1 MKKIMAVGLALILM
15 TACSAEETVKE
26 EKPAEQTKEQSEE
39 QPAIEEEDNT
49 PAPEPSVDY
58 DKTVAGMLGGLS
70 TTMTE
75 FSQTLVDGSTDPLL
89 MISAEYQQDL
99 RDICDRL
106 FADIQEFKSLDVP
119 AERREMHDRLLDALS
134 HYETVAID
142 TPVAVENL
150 DANRLTELTGDMTA
164 GNDKLVG
171 LTNDLSEMMQ

>member
-1 MKKIMAVGLALILM
+1 MKKLMAVGLALILM

-26 EKPAEQTKEQSEE
+26 EKPEA
-39 QPAIEEEDNT
+39 QPAVEKKDTT
-49 PAPEPSVDY
+49 PAPEPQESSADY

-70 TTMTE
+70 TTMAE

-89 MISAEYQQDL
+89 TISAEYQQDL

-106 FADIQEFKSLDVP
+106 FADIQEFKTLDVP
-119 AERREMHDRLLDALS
+119 ADRREMHDRLLDALS
-134 HYETVAID
+134 HYEIVATD

-171 LTNDLSEMMQ
+171 LTNDLSEMMR

>member
-1 MKKIMAVGLALILM
+1 MKKLMAVGLALILM
-15 TACSAEETVKE
+15 TACSAEETTVKE
-26 EKPAEQTKEQSEE
+26 DKPEAQSAVEKKDT
-39 QPAIEEEDNT
+39 T
-49 PAPEPSVDY
+49 PAPEPQESSADY

-70 TTMTE
+70 TTMAE

-119 AERREMHDRLLDALS
+119 ADRREMHDRLLDALS
-134 HYETVAID
+134 HYEIVATD

-171 LTNDLSEMMQ
+171 LTNDLSEMMR

>member
-1 MKKIMAVGLALILM
+1 MKKLMAVGLALILM
-15 TACSAEETVKE
+15 AACSAEETVKD
-26 EKPAEQTKEQSEE
+26 EKPEA
-39 QPAIEEEDNT
+39 QPAVEEEDNT
-49 PAPEPSVDY
+49 PAPEPQESSADY

-70 TTMTE
+70 TTMAE
-75 FSQTLVDGSTDPLL
+75 FSQALVDGSTDPLL

-119 AERREMHDRLLDALS
+119 ADRKEMHDRLLDALS
-134 HYETVAID
+134 HYEIVAVD

-171 LTNDLSEMMQ
+171 LTNDLSEMMR

>member
-1 MKKIMAVGLALILM
+1 MKKLMAVGLALILM
-15 TACSAEETVKE
+15 TACSAEETTVKE
-26 EKPAEQTKEQSEE
+26 DKPAAK
-39 QPAIEEEDNT
+39 PAVEEEDTT

-89 MISAEYQQDL
+89 MISGEYQQDL

-119 AERREMHDRLLDALS
+119 ADRREMHDRLLDALS
-134 HYETVAID
+134 HYEIVAID
-142 TPVAVENL
+142 TPGAVENL